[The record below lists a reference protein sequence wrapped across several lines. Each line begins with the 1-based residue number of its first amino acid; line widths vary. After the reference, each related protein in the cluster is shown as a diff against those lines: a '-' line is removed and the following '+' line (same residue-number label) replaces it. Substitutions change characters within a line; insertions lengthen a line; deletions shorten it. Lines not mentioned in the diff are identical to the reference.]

1 MDDKN
6 NAKTNNTD
14 IDVKTVYKVDKTI
27 SDTLNPE
34 IKNYSSYEIKN
45 INSQKIKIVN
55 SKTEIINFVNKELK
69 KKCGNNRIYLGKI
82 SNKISNLLKEKL
94 NIDVK
99 DYNISLKGDN
109 VRKIMKDH
117 GNRITEAKRG
127 QSVVTKN
134 DFGFIDDIVLNPD
147 KVLAGGVNNGGKP
160 AIIFEKILGDKYTL
174 VEFVS
179 DKHHTLEVQTMFKHK
194 KKNSATVDNTQKSLF
209 QTSRTD
215 SSTSSSNNNVSQF
228 DSNVKHDT
236 SIN

>member
-1 MDDKN
+1 MPACKLP
-6 NAKTNNTD
+6 K
-14 IDVKTVYKVDKTI
+14 
-27 SDTLNPE
+27 
-34 IKNYSSYEIKN
+34 
-45 INSQKIKIVN
+45 
-55 SKTEIINFVNKELK
+55 
-69 KKCGNNRIYLGKI
+69 KI